1 MRRRLAYLLDR
12 LEWHLKLLEAYLIVR
27 DPSAP
32 KSAEAFD
39 GLRMKIDGEY
49 KARRRHIAQLAEL
62 DRIFLATDDASVVG
76 ARIAEFLQ
84 AEGVMAVTEWST
96 ELAEAFETAG
106 PVGPVMVVH
115 SPAYIEVSE
124 SSWSSVKL
132 GTAQAAVA
140 VPPEPSDPPPSD
152 DPGDAT
158 PVPESEEVQGE

>member
-49 KARRRHIAQLAEL
+49 KARRRHLAQLAEL
-62 DRIFLATDDASVVG
+62 DRIHRTTGDISVVG

-84 AEGVMAVTEWST
+84 AEGVMTLVEWKP
-96 ELAEAFETAG
+96 EVADAFEVTG
-106 PVGPVMVVH
+106 PIGATMTVH
-115 SPAYIEVSE
+115 SPAYIEQSDG
-124 SSWSSVKL
+124 SRSIVKT
-132 GTAQAAVA
+132 GSAQAALVTPDPSGRPLVDDSDVA
-140 VPPEPSDPPPSD
+140 S
-152 DPGDAT
+152 GQ
-158 PVPESEEVQGE
+158 ESEEVQGE

>member
-62 DRIFLATDDASVVG
+62 DRIFRATADASVVG

-84 AEGVMAVTEWST
+84 AEGVMAVTEWSPT
-96 ELAEAFETAG
+96 LAEAFETVG

-115 SPAYIEVSE
+115 SPAYIE
-124 SSWSSVKL
+124 SSDGALSIVKK

-140 VPPEPSDPPPSD
+140 DQPGPSDPPSSD
-152 DPGDAT
+152 DPDDL
-158 PVPESEEVQGE
+158 PVQDSEEVTGE